1 MFPAE
6 VLLAVFWLL
15 FHFSSIPH
23 GSASR
28 GRAGGGKLVERI
40 TEKSLY
46 VEWDVIGG
54 RILFS

>member
-28 GRAGGGKLVERI
+28 GRRGGKLVERI

-46 VEWDVIGG
+46 VEWYVIGG